1 MRFRTGL
8 VVGGVIGYLVAREV
22 TTRRDGD
29 EDRSPG
35 VRAAM
40 ARHPSNRIATQGRR
54 IAERAGARS
63 AQAIQRARANIH
75 KRLDPD
81 VDDLSLN

>member
-22 TTRRDGD
+22 TNRRDGD

-40 ARHPSNRIATQGRR
+40 ARHPSNRIAVHGRR

-63 AQAIQRARANIH
+63 AEAIQRARANIQ
-75 KRLDPD
+75 KRLDAD

>member
-22 TTRRDGD
+22 VTRRDGD
-29 EDRSPG
+29 EDRAPG

-63 AQAIQRARANIH
+63 AQAIQRARANIQ

>member
-22 TTRRDGD
+22 TRRDAD
-29 EDRSPG
+29 DDRAPG

-40 ARHPSNRIATQGRR
+40 ARHPSNRIALQGRR

-63 AQAIQRARANIH
+63 TQAIQRARANIQ
-75 KRLDPD
+75 KRLNPD

>member
-8 VVGGVIGYLVAREV
+8 VVGGVVGYLVAREV
-22 TTRRDGD
+22 TRRDSD

-40 ARHPSNRIATQGRR
+40 ARHPSNRIALQGRR

-63 AQAIQRARANIH
+63 AEAIQRARANIQ
-75 KRLDPD
+75 KRLDAD

>member
-8 VVGGVIGYLVAREV
+8 VVGGVIGYIVAREL
-22 TTRRDGD
+22 TRPD
-29 EDRSPG
+29 EDDIRPPG

-40 ARHPSNRIATQGRR
+40 ARHPSNRIAMHGRR
-54 IAERAGARS
+54 IAEKAGS
-63 AQAIQRARANIH
+63 KSVEAIQRARANIQR
-75 KRLDPD
+75 RLDPD